1 MAILVA
7 AAIHDVNHP
16 GVNNQFLITVRHS
29 LATLYNDISVLEN
42 HHLATAFKT
51 MQVGVVMFSG
61 KVKTVTSSTQL

>member
-7 AAIHDVNHP
+7 AAIHDVDHP
-16 GVNNQFLITVRHS
+16 GVNNKFLITVRHG

-51 MQVGVVMFSG
+51 MQVGVVVGVALSVG
-61 KVKTVTSSTQL
+61 RGEAEEK